1 MKSFVLCC
9 LLAFSFSALANTHR
23 EAADAFL
30 AAFEVKSAEERAD
43 DVVRSLEAM
52 GVPTEDGRDRL
63 LARLTELLSSDEY
76 RRKMQNLHME
86 YLSEEELLQ
95 LAEMFST
102 PAGRKFLEMRLDMFA
117 RANSVLGEEIE
128 QIFGAE
134 GL

>member
-1 MKSFVLCC
+1 M
-9 LLAFSFSALANTHR
+9 
-23 EAADAFL
+23 
-30 AAFEVKSAEERAD
+30 
-43 DVVRSLEAM
+43 
-52 GVPTEDGRDRL
+52 L

-76 RRKMQNLHME
+76 KRKMQDLYME

-95 LAEMFST
+95 LAELFST
-102 PAGRKFLEMRLDMFA
+102 PAGRKFLEVRLDMFA